1 MWDVF
6 EARLHE
12 IYLCVQDVCR
22 PSMWGHK
29 PVQLSSSNSATMFG
43 CCSFSKWLRIY
54 SPHRLENYIIGK
66 PDHIGKLD
74 LLLSLMYVGHCWEQ
88 FSCPSSLKLCG
99 CLNCMGDAG
108 EYLGL
113 TGTRLNGAEMLSCG
127 LATHFV
133 PSQVWLHFTVP
144 VIDSFLQ
151 ITSQVCHYHSWTVC
165 LCECLQRDRAAHC
178 THTVFGFLE
187 HLLRFCWIGGLLSLY
202 SQHLWVTFC
211 DSLSS
216 SKFSGGSDW
225 LIWRSVLGLS
235 TPQMQRLWEQL
246 LMSSVMLSILEKR
259 ALCTGTDDA
268 CVHLHFPL
276 MKCCRISSIHK
287 GSFFELR
294 LCLTPCTVGQ
304 IQNNLWTFNCNSQES
319 YWVRSWWQ

>member
-1 MWDVF
+1 MWVTVENNF
-6 EARLHE
+6 HV
-12 IYLCVQDVCR
+12 YH
-22 PSMWGHK
+22 PSNCH
-29 PVQLSSSNSATMFG
+29 
-43 CCSFSKWLRIY
+43 
-54 SPHRLENYIIGK
+54 
-66 PDHIGKLD
+66 
-74 LLLSLMYVGHCWEQ
+74 
-88 FSCPSSLKLCG
+88 G

-165 LCECLQRDRAAHC
+165 LRECLQRDRAAHC
-178 THTVFGFLE
+178 THTVFSFLE
-187 HLLRFCWIGGLLSLY
+187 HLLRHCWIGGLLSLY
-202 SQHLWVTFC
+202 SQHLWATFC

-216 SKFSGGSDW
+216 SKGSGGSDW
-225 LIWRSVLGLS
+225 LIWRSALGLS
-235 TPQMQRLWEQL
+235 TPQMQRLWGQL

-276 MKCCRISSIHK
+276 MKCCRISSMHK
-287 GSFFELR
+287 GSFFEPR
-294 LCLTPCTVGQ
+294 LCLTSCTVGQ

-319 YWVRSWWQ
+319 